1 MRGLRD
7 ISTNG
12 VTFEG
17 QVALLTGAGR
27 GSIAIE
33 LGKALLQGGAT
44 VIVTTWERN
53 DEFMQLLF
61 KALRGV
67 YEEYGSKGARLIMC
81 PVNCS
86 SRGDVEGVVNYI
98 YSELN
103 LDIDYVVPFA
113 AIPEGGRDIGRID
126 QISEMA
132 HRMMLTNVLRLLG
145 AIKNQKSER
154 KIETRPAM
162 VIMPCSPN
170 HGVFGA
176 RGTQK
181 SLSPFSLSLLLPF
194 AGSLAVLSLSWQN
207 LFAIVS

>member
-1 MRGLRD
+1 
-7 ISTNG
+7 
-12 VTFEG
+12 
-17 QVALLTGAGR
+17 
-27 GSIAIE
+27 
-33 LGKALLQGGAT
+33 
-44 VIVTTWERN
+44 
-53 DEFMQLLF
+53 
-61 KALRGV
+61 
-67 YEEYGSKGARLIMC
+67 
-81 PVNCS
+81 
-86 SRGDVEGVVNYI
+86 
-98 YSELN
+98 
-103 LDIDYVVPFA
+103 
-113 AIPEGGRDIGRID
+113 
-126 QISEMA
+126 
-132 HRMMLTNVLRLLG
+132 MLTNVLRLLG